1 MAQPPGKK
9 LQSLSLLSGG
19 EKALTSVALLFA
31 FFMVRPSPFCMLDEA
46 DAALDDAN
54 VERFVGLLREFE
66 ARTQFLI
73 ASHNKRT
80 MEAASAIYGVTME
93 EFGISQLISVDFKT
107 RETSSQQASVQA
119 DNPSS
124 SQAPVAA

>member
-1 MAQPPGKK
+1 
-9 LQSLSLLSGG
+9 
-19 EKALTSVALLFA
+19 
-31 FFMVRPSPFCMLDEA
+31 
-46 DAALDDAN
+46 
-54 VERFVGLLREFE
+54 
-66 ARTQFLI
+66 LI